1 MKYNFSGIDGKNS
14 FQRSMGKEIKGI
26 GATRAAL
33 GRMLR
38 SIDFVGWSHSEE
50 SGRLDRKAL
59 TRVKLGA
66 TSIFSRRAAKVAE
79 RSAVTIMVDCSGSMM
94 GSMDSAQNVTIQLGK
109 LLEQSRVNF
118 AVTGFTGS
126 EPTDNYDKAMR
137 CYVERVDFIPFKTR
151 GESMV
156 KAAAK
161 LGNINNGARHG
172 NPDYSAL
179 MFCIE
184 EIKVQPEQRKIIF
197 FLTDTGSYSPDA
209 MAQVQKSAA
218 AFKVE
223 IIAIGLHTDG
233 INTLFKHGVDVHDI
247 DDLGSKTFK
256 QLLTTL
262 KAGD

>member
-1 MKYNFSGIDGKNS
+1 MKFTFSASDGKES
-14 FQRSMGKEIKGI
+14 FQNSMGREIKGI

-50 SGRLDRKAL
+50 TGRLDRKAL
-59 TRVKLGA
+59 PRVKLGA
-66 TSIFSRRAAKVAE
+66 TSVFSRRAAKVAE
-79 RSAVTIMVDCSGSMM
+79 RSAVTVMVDCSGSMM
-94 GSMDSAQNVTIQLGK
+94 YCMDSAQNVTIQLGK

-126 EPTDNYDKAMR
+126 EPSDGYDPKLR
-137 CYVERVDFIPFKTR
+137 CHVEHVDFIPFKTR
-151 GESMV
+151 GESMI

-161 LGNINNGARHG
+161 LGNINNGARSG

-184 EIKVQPEQRKIIF
+184 EIKSQPEQRKIVF
-197 FLTDTGSYSPDA
+197 FLTDTGSYSPEA

-223 IIAIGLHTDG
+223 IIAIGIGTEG
-233 INTLFKHGVDVHDI
+233 INKLFKHGVDVRDV
-247 DDLGSKTFK
+247 DDLGGKTFK